1 MIVFAAGAFFNVIFA
16 FVLASILWTIGRPVT
31 ADQAST
37 RIGRVAATLET
48 EDNVTVPSPAMVAGL
63 KPGDRI
69 LAVDGSAISDF
80 MEFQHAVIS
89 STGVDEK
96 GNRALDITIERDG
109 KSQTLRVN
117 PVRAGEERF
126 RKVGVEPE
134 YDVFIAGIL
143 PGSAADKLGLREGDR
158 FVEINGR
165 LVRSG
170 GTLSEILQEPTP
182 TAPVKVLVER
192 AGKQVALEAAANQP
206 LLTQLTGLSYQSQWS
221 LVYHNPIE
229 QFHTSIKTTV
239 ETLLS
244 LLHPRGDI
252 ALSNMSGPIGIGRGF
267 WAAAKSDYPI
277 RFGLWFAV
285 LVNINLAIFN
295 LLPIP
300 VLDGGHML
308 FATISRLRRRP
319 LPINFVMT
327 TQSVFMVLL
336 FSMIIYVSFF
346 DSRRWVRDTQQER
359 AAERER
365 AAEQEKATATPPPAV
380 APAK

>member
-1 MIVFAAGAFFNVIFA
+1 
-16 FVLASILWTIGRPVT
+16 
-31 ADQAST
+31 
-37 RIGRVAATLET
+37 
-48 EDNVTVPSPAMVAGL
+48 
-63 KPGDRI
+63 
-69 LAVDGSAISDF
+69 
-80 MEFQHAVIS
+80 
-89 STGVDEK
+89 
-96 GNRALDITIERDG
+96 
-109 KSQTLRVN
+109 
-117 PVRAGEERF
+117 VRAGEERF